1 MARLLLKSLKKC
13 QWTLPEGP
21 PMLPSTIREYLKNQG
36 VTVQEL
42 HHPTTE
48 TLAQAARTCGIDPG
62 QLARAIVLVDAQG
75 PLMAILPSDHLLD
88 FGALC
93 ALLHRELEPV
103 PASQLK
109 GIFDDCEPNCCP
121 PLGTAYGLDV
131 IIDSAVLQ
139 HETVYLEPG
148 SHSLLLGMPRDTFTR
163 LLRDPRR
170 GEFSHPVSAL
180 QRDDPTRALSSTVEQ
195 FTPARIKRR
204 VEEFHDLPAL
214 PKTALDILEIAGN
227 PRADAEDLARI
238 IEQDAPLAARIM
250 RYANSPMYGY
260 PGRIKD
266 LKGAI
271 ARVLGFDFVLN
282 LALGISVG
290 KSLRIPAEGPL
301 GLDAFWRHSVYSAA
315 LVERLSTLLPERNRP
330 RRGTAYLAGLLHNMG
345 SLLLGHAFQSEFF
358 LLNRYLI
365 ANPDV
370 PMETVEKY
378 LLGVGHDQIGA
389 WLLSA
394 WGLPAELVCAARHH
408 HNEQY
413 WGDHAVYSQLALL
426 ADRLLARFGLGTG
439 TATDLP
445 AFSLEMLGIDA
456 DQAIAAAES
465 LWIGVEELD
474 ELARMVA

>member
-1 MARLLLKSLKKC
+1 
-13 QWTLPEGP
+13 
-21 PMLPSTIREYLKNQG
+21 MLPTTIRDHLETLGAAVK
-36 VTVQEL
+36 VL
-42 HHPTTE
+42 RHPTTE
-48 TLAQAARTCGIDPG
+48 TLAQAARACGIEER
-62 QLARAIVLVDAQG
+62 QLARAIVLVDAKG

-88 FGALC
+88 FEALC
-93 ALLHRELEPV
+93 GVLHRELEPV
-103 PASQLK
+103 PASRLK
-109 GIFDDCEPNCCP
+109 GIFDDCEANCCP
-121 PLGTAYGLDV
+121 PIGTAYGLEV
-131 IIDSAVLQ
+131 IVDESVLEE
-139 HETVYLEPG
+139 ETVYLEPG
-148 SHSLLLGMPRDTFTR
+148 SHSMLLEMSRDDFLR
-163 LLRDPRR
+163 LLRDPQR
-170 GEFSHPVSAL
+170 GEFSRPIAAL
-180 QRDDPTRALSSTVEQ
+180 QRDDPTRALNSAVEQ

-214 PKTALDILEIAGN
+214 PQTAVEILQIASD
-227 PRADAEDLARI
+227 PRADAADLARV

-315 LVERLSTLLPERNRP
+315 LVERLSMLMPERNRP

-358 LLNRYLI
+358 LLNRYLA

-370 PMETVEKY
+370 PVETVEKY

-394 WGLPAELVCAARHH
+394 WGLPEELVCAARHH
-408 HNEQY
+408 HNEDY
-413 WGDHAVYSQLALL
+413 WGDHAVYSQLTLI
-426 ADRLLARFGLGTG
+426 ADRLLARFGLGTA
-439 TATDLP
+439 TATELP
-445 AFSLEMLGIDA
+445 GFSLEMLGLDA
-456 DQAIAAAES
+456 TQAIATAEA
-465 LWIGVEELD
+465 LWAGTEELD

>member
-1 MARLLLKSLKKC
+1 
-13 QWTLPEGP
+13 
-21 PMLPSTIREYLKNQG
+21 MLPTTIRDYLENQG
-36 VTVQEL
+36 VAVEYL
-42 HHPTTE
+42 PHPRTE
-48 TLAQAARTCGIDPG
+48 TLAQAARSSAIDPH

-88 FGALC
+88 FEALC
-93 ALLHRELEPV
+93 NLLNRELEPV
-103 PASQLK
+103 PAGQLTDL
-109 GIFDDCEPNCCP
+109 FDDCEANCCP

-131 IIDSAVLQ
+131 IVDAAVLQ
-139 HETVYLEPG
+139 EPTIYLEPG
-148 SHSLLLGMPRDTFTR
+148 RHALLMGIPRDGFIR
-163 LLRDPRR
+163 LLRNPRTGR
-170 GEFSHPVSAL
+170 FSHPVSAL
-180 QRDDPTRALSSTVEQ
+180 HREDPTRALSTTVEQ

-214 PKTALDILEIAGN
+214 PKTALDILEIAAD
-227 PRADAEDLARI
+227 PRADAEDLGRV

-315 LVERLSTLLPERNRP
+315 LVERLSTLLPEANRP

-370 PMETVEKY
+370 PVETVEKY

-389 WLLSA
+389 WLLAA
-394 WGLPAELVCAARHH
+394 WGLPEELVCTARHH

-413 WGDHAVYSQLALL
+413 WGDHAVYSQLTLI
-426 ADRLLARFGLGTG
+426 ADRLLARLGLGTAA
-439 TATDLP
+439 ATDLP
-445 AFSLEMLGIDA
+445 AFSLEMLGLDEKQVMA
-456 DQAIAAAES
+456 VAES
-465 LWIGVEELD
+465 LWAGTEELD
-474 ELARMVA
+474 ELARLVA

>member
-1 MARLLLKSLKKC
+1 
-13 QWTLPEGP
+13 
-21 PMLPSTIREYLKNQG
+21 
-36 VTVQEL
+36 
-42 HHPTTE
+42 
-48 TLAQAARTCGIDPG
+48 
-62 QLARAIVLVDAQG
+62 
-75 PLMAILPSDHLLD
+75 
-88 FGALC
+88 
-93 ALLHRELEPV
+93 
-103 PASQLK
+103 
-109 GIFDDCEPNCCP
+109 
-121 PLGTAYGLDV
+121 
-131 IIDSAVLQ
+131 
-139 HETVYLEPG
+139 
-148 SHSLLLGMPRDTFTR
+148 
-163 LLRDPRR
+163 
-170 GEFSHPVSAL
+170 
-180 QRDDPTRALSSTVEQ
+180 
-195 FTPARIKRR
+195 
-204 VEEFHDLPAL
+204 
-214 PKTALDILEIAGN
+214 
-227 PRADAEDLARI
+227 
-238 IEQDAPLAARIM
+238 
-250 RYANSPMYGY
+250 
-260 PGRIKD
+260 
-266 LKGAI
+266 
-271 ARVLGFDFVLN
+271 
-282 LALGISVG
+282 
-290 KSLRIPAEGPL
+290 L